1 MLLQTALA
9 RCDMQVCLAM
19 KAVTVREASLAC
31 CVRLERLGASACAA
45 PHAYWGSYCTPVRT
59 RHSKLREA
67 PRKPGRGSPGAPERL
82 LAAMR
87 RWLNSALNAGQILQ
101 RGALMGERG
110 AQDMVTG
117 TRAGDL
123 VKLCNEK
130 FHPGLNAALA
140 ASGSPSL
147 EGGGIASAR
156 APAPARSP
164 PAPYT

>member
-1 MLLQTALA
+1 
-9 RCDMQVCLAM
+9 
-19 KAVTVREASLAC
+19 
-31 CVRLERLGASACAA
+31 
-45 PHAYWGSYCTPVRT
+45 
-59 RHSKLREA
+59 
-67 PRKPGRGSPGAPERL
+67 
-82 LAAMR
+82 
-87 RWLNSALNAGQILQ
+87 
-101 RGALMGERG
+101 
-110 AQDMVTG
+110 MVTG

-164 PAPYT
+164 PPPPTRPPPHTLTLQLPSKKLSGQHGRRSHVRQRKP